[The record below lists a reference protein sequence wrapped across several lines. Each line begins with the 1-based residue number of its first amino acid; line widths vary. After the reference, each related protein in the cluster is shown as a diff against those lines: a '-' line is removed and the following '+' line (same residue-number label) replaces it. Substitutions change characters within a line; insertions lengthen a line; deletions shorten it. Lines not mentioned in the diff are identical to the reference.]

1 MSIIQ
6 LKSFTFDQNYSKN
19 SYFQQKWT
27 IRSWIFNV
35 YEKRGPLCWFRWVP
49 LAFCALK
56 AAFFFAFFCWFFN
69 FFAFFFAWFLPE
81 LAILS
86 FKPPGAFPDSSNWAS
101 NSSWYSCATLALWDC
116 SLPDATLPC
125 SWTHSST
132 LSVSWHTKLLT
143 LAQFSSFQKNPPRDF
158 T

>member
-6 LKSFTFDQNYSKN
+6 LNRSFFIENNLEIAIFRKNERFDQNSKEF
-19 SYFQQKWT
+19 SSF
-27 IRSWIFNV
+27 
-35 YEKRGPLCWFRWVP
+35 YENRGPFRSSLWTP
-49 LAFCALK
+49 LSFLALNPLFFLT
-56 AAFFFAFFCWFFN
+56 FFFGLLF
-69 FFAFFFAWFLPE
+69 FLPEFE

-86 FKPPGAFPDSSNWAS
+86 LSPPGAFPDSSNCAS